1 MQFIVLCLLSLKQK
15 NNIWCLCVN
24 KTSSIMKSRL
34 LSLTL
39 LLFLSC
45 GLFAQS
51 SAKADRMQR
60 RAARKERQAMELA
73 QSRAEMTKLVKDTAF
88 VLEANTFIGPFGQES
103 PVTSFQNYF
112 AIIKDKIAISIAFNN
127 PPSYMSGFAASPL
140 SWYGPGIP
148 GIDPGYT
155 SPGWPGWN
163 WQSWDT
169 PNTPATLTSYNVDMS
184 DPEGAFVITGSFRTW
199 TGVIPVNFKVY
210 VQANGTG
217 RIVFYSNDGGQ
228 ATFTGDIVSP
238 ENASTLY
245 PLP

>member
-1 MQFIVLCLLSLKQK
+1 MK
-15 NNIWCLCVN
+15 
-24 KTSSIMKSRL
+24 KTSSIMKSKL

-39 LLFLSC
+39 FLVLSGSLL
-45 GLFAQS
+45 AQS
-51 SAKADRMQR
+51 DAKAERMQR
-60 RAARKERQAMELA
+60 REARRARQAAELA
-73 QSRAEMTKLVKDTAF
+73 QSRAEMVQLVKDTAF

-112 AIIKDKIAISIAFNN
+112 AIIKDKIAISISFDN
-127 PPSYMSGFAASPL
+127 PPSYMSGFASAPL
-140 SWYGPGIP
+140 SWYGPGVP
-148 GIDPGYT
+148 GIGPGYGA
-155 SPGWPGWN
+155 PGFPGWN

-169 PNTPATLTSYNVDMS
+169 PNTPATLTSYSVDMS
-184 DPEGAFVITGSFRTW
+184 DPDGPFVITGAFRTW

-238 ENASTLY
+238 ENAATIY

>member
-1 MQFIVLCLLSLKQK
+1 
-15 NNIWCLCVN
+15 
-24 KTSSIMKSRL
+24 MKSK
-34 LSLTL
+34 L
-39 LLFLSC
+39 LLLALFLFS
-45 GLFAQS
+45 GATIFAQNMS
-51 SAKADRMQR
+51 KTERLER
-60 RAARKERQAMELA
+60 RDARKQRQALELA
-73 QSRAEMTKLVKDTAF
+73 QTRAEMTKLVIDTTF

-112 AIIKDKIAISIAFNN
+112 AIVKGKIAISIAFNN
-127 PPSYMSGFAASPL
+127 PVSSSAVAPL
-140 SWYGPGIP
+140 AWYGPGIP
-148 GIDPGYT
+148 GVGPGYNN
-155 SPGWPGWN
+155 PGWPGWN

-184 DPEGAFVITGSFRTW
+184 DSEGPFVITGSFRTW

-228 ATFTGDIVSP
+228 ATFTGDVVSP
-238 ENASTLY
+238 ENASTIY

>member
-1 MQFIVLCLLSLKQK
+1 MKSKLLSLA
-15 NNIWCLCVN
+15 I
-24 KTSSIMKSRL
+24 L
-34 LSLTL
+34 LVFGGTI
-39 LLFLSC
+39 
-45 GLFAQS
+45 FAQND
-51 SAKADRMQR
+51 AKTERMQR
-60 RAARKERQAMELA
+60 REARKQRQAMELA
-73 QSRAEMTKLVKDTAF
+73 QSRAEMAKLVKDTAF

-140 SWYGPGIP
+140 SWYGPDVP
-148 GIDPGYT
+148 GIGPGYGA
-155 SPGWPGWN
+155 PGWAGWN

-169 PNTPATLTSYNVDMS
+169 PNTPATLTSYSIDS
-184 DPEGAFVITGSFRTW
+184 TDSGGTFVITGSFRTW

>member
-1 MQFIVLCLLSLKQK
+1 MKSKLLSL
-15 NNIWCLCVN
+15 
-24 KTSSIMKSRL
+24 M
-34 LSLTL
+34 
-39 LLFLSC
+39 LFLFINA

-51 SAKADRMQR
+51 AAKTERLER
-60 RAARKERQAMELA
+60 RKARKQRQAMELA
-73 QSRAEMTKLVKDTAF
+73 QTRAEMTKLVTDTTF

-112 AIIKDKIAISIAFNN
+112 AIIKDKIAISISFDN
-127 PPSYMSGFAASPL
+127 PPSYLGGFASSPL

-148 GIDPGYT
+148 GVGSGYN

-169 PNTPATLTSYNVDMS
+169 PNTPATLTSYSVDMS
-184 DPEGAFVITGSFRTW
+184 DADGPFVITGSFRTW

-238 ENASTLY
+238 DKASTLY

>member
-1 MQFIVLCLLSLKQK
+1 
-15 NNIWCLCVN
+15 
-24 KTSSIMKSRL
+24 MKSK
-34 LSLTL
+34 L
-39 LLFLSC
+39 LLLALFLFS
-45 GLFAQS
+45 GVTIFAQNMS
-51 SAKADRMQR
+51 KTERLER
-60 RAARKERQAMELA
+60 RDARKQRQALELA
-73 QSRAEMTKLVKDTAF
+73 QTRAEMTKLVIDTTF

-112 AIIKDKIAISIAFNN
+112 AIVKGKIAISIAFNN
-127 PPSYMSGFAASPL
+127 PVSSSAAAPL
-140 SWYGPGIP
+140 AWYGPGIP
-148 GIDPGYT
+148 GVGPGYNN
-155 SPGWPGWN
+155 PGWPGWN

-184 DPEGAFVITGSFRTW
+184 DSEGPFVITGSFRTW

-228 ATFTGDIVSP
+228 ATFTGDVVSP
-238 ENASTLY
+238 ENASTIY

>member
-1 MQFIVLCLLSLKQK
+1 
-15 NNIWCLCVN
+15 
-24 KTSSIMKSRL
+24 MKSNL

-39 LLFLSC
+39 LLLLSG
-45 GLFAQS
+45 GLFAQN
-51 SAKADRMQR
+51 SAKTERMQR
-60 RAARKERQAMELA
+60 REARKQRQAMELA
-73 QSRAEMTKLVKDTAF
+73 QSRAEMAKLVKDTTF

-140 SWYGPGIP
+140 SWYGPDVP
-148 GIDPGYT
+148 GIGPGYGG
-155 SPGWPGWN
+155 PGWPGWN

-169 PNTPATLTSYNVDMS
+169 PNTPATVTSYSVDTT
-184 DPEGAFVITGSFRTW
+184 DPNGAFVITGSFRTW

-238 ENASTLY
+238 DNAATLY

>member
-1 MQFIVLCLLSLKQK
+1 MSGVYVK
-15 NNIWCLCVN
+15 
-24 KTSSIMKSRL
+24 KTSGIMKSRL
-34 LSLTL
+34 LSLTMF
-39 LLFLSC
+39 LFLS
-45 GLFAQS
+45 GVLFAQS
-51 SAKADRMQR
+51 PAKTERMQR
-60 RAARKERQAMELA
+60 REARRQQQAMELA
-73 QSRAEMTKLVKDTAF
+73 QSRAEMEKLVKDTAF

-127 PPSYMSGFAASPL
+127 PVNLNSGFAASPL
-140 SWYGPGIP
+140 SWYGPGVP
-148 GIDPGYT
+148 GFGPGYT
-155 SPGWPGWN
+155 APGWAGWN

-169 PNTPATLTSYNVDMS
+169 PNTPATLTSYSVDTS
-184 DPEGAFVITGSFRTW
+184 DADGPFVITGSFRTW

-210 VQANGTG
+210 IQANGTG

-238 ENASTLY
+238 ENAATLY

>member
-1 MQFIVLCLLSLKQK
+1 MKSKLLSLA
-15 NNIWCLCVN
+15 I
-24 KTSSIMKSRL
+24 L
-34 LSLTL
+34 LVFSGTI
-39 LLFLSC
+39 
-45 GLFAQS
+45 FAQND
-51 SAKADRMQR
+51 AKTERMQR
-60 RAARKERQAMELA
+60 REARKQRQAMELA
-73 QSRAEMTKLVKDTAF
+73 QSRAEMIKLVEDTAF

-127 PPSYMSGFAASPL
+127 PVNLNSGFAASPL
-140 SWYGPGIP
+140 SWYGPGAP
-148 GIDPGYT
+148 GIGPGYT
-155 SPGWPGWN
+155 APGWPGWN

-169 PNTPATLTSYNVDMS
+169 PNTPATLTSYSVDMS
-184 DPEGAFVITGSFRTW
+184 DADGPFIITGAFRTW

>member
-1 MQFIVLCLLSLKQK
+1 MSGVYVK
-15 NNIWCLCVN
+15 
-24 KTSSIMKSRL
+24 KTSGIMKSRL
-34 LSLTL
+34 LSLTMF
-39 LLFLSC
+39 LFLS
-45 GLFAQS
+45 GVLFAQS
-51 SAKADRMQR
+51 PAKTERMQR
-60 RAARKERQAMELA
+60 REARRQQQAMELA
-73 QSRAEMTKLVKDTAF
+73 QSRAEMEKLVKDTAF

-127 PPSYMSGFAASPL
+127 PVNLNSGFAASPL
-140 SWYGPGIP
+140 SWYGPGVP
-148 GIDPGYT
+148 GVGPGYT
-155 SPGWPGWN
+155 APGWAGWN

-169 PNTPATLTSYNVDMS
+169 PNTPATLTSYSVDTS
-184 DPEGAFVITGSFRTW
+184 DADGPFVITGSFRTW

-210 VQANGTG
+210 IQANGTG

-238 ENASTLY
+238 ENAATLY

>member
-1 MQFIVLCLLSLKQK
+1 MSGVYVK
-15 NNIWCLCVN
+15 
-24 KTSSIMKSRL
+24 KTSGIMKSRL

-39 LLFLSC
+39 FLLLSG

-51 SAKADRMQR
+51 AKTERMQR
-60 RAARKERQAMELA
+60 REARRQHQAMELA
-73 QSRAEMTKLVKDTAF
+73 QSRAEMEKLVKDTAF

-127 PPSYMSGFAASPL
+127 PVNLNSGFAASPL
-140 SWYGPGIP
+140 SWYGPGVP
-148 GIDPGYT
+148 GFGPGYT
-155 SPGWPGWN
+155 APGWAGWN

-169 PNTPATLTSYNVDMS
+169 PNTPATLTSYSVDTS
-184 DPEGAFVITGSFRTW
+184 SPDGPFVITGSFRTW

-228 ATFTGDIVSP
+228 ATFTGDVVSP
-238 ENASTLY
+238 ENAATLY

>member
-1 MQFIVLCLLSLKQK
+1 
-15 NNIWCLCVN
+15 
-24 KTSSIMKSRL
+24 
-34 LSLTL
+34 
-39 LLFLSC
+39 
-45 GLFAQS
+45 
-51 SAKADRMQR
+51 
-60 RAARKERQAMELA
+60 MELA
-73 QSRAEMTKLVKDTAF
+73 QSRAEMAKLVKDTTF

-140 SWYGPGIP
+140 SWYGPDVP
-148 GIDPGYT
+148 GIGPGYT

-169 PNTPATLTSYNVDMS
+169 PNTPATVTSYSVDTT
-184 DPEGAFVITGSFRTW
+184 DPNGAFVITGSFRTW

-238 ENASTLY
+238 DNAATLY

>member
-1 MQFIVLCLLSLKQK
+1 
-15 NNIWCLCVN
+15 
-24 KTSSIMKSRL
+24 MKSKL
-34 LSLTL
+34 LTL
-39 LLFLSC
+39 TILLVLGG

-51 SAKADRMQR
+51 GAKAERMQR
-60 RAARKERQAMELA
+60 REARKQRQAMELA
-73 QSRAEMTKLVKDTAF
+73 QTRAEMAKLVTDTAF

-127 PPSYMSGFAASPL
+127 PPSFSGFASSPL

-148 GIDPGYT
+148 GVGPGYGG
-155 SPGWPGWN
+155 PGWPGWN

-169 PNTPATLTSYNVDMS
+169 PNTPATLTSYSVDMS
-184 DPEGAFVITGSFRTW
+184 DPDGPFVVTGSFRTW

>member
-1 MQFIVLCLLSLKQK
+1 MSGVYVK
-15 NNIWCLCVN
+15 
-24 KTSSIMKSRL
+24 KTSGIMKSRL
-34 LSLTL
+34 LSLTMF
-39 LLFLSC
+39 LFLS
-45 GLFAQS
+45 GVLFAQS
-51 SAKADRMQR
+51 PAKTERMQR
-60 RAARKERQAMELA
+60 REARRQQQAMELA
-73 QSRAEMTKLVKDTAF
+73 QSRAEMEKLVKDTAF

-127 PPSYMSGFAASPL
+127 PENLNSGFAASPL
-140 SWYGPGIP
+140 SWYGPGVP
-148 GIDPGYT
+148 GFGPGYT
-155 SPGWPGWN
+155 APGWAGWN

-169 PNTPATLTSYNVDMS
+169 PNTPATLTSYSVDTS
-184 DPEGAFVITGSFRTW
+184 DADGPFVITGSFRTW

-210 VQANGTG
+210 IQANGTG

-238 ENASTLY
+238 ENAATLY

>member
-1 MQFIVLCLLSLKQK
+1 MSGVYVK
-15 NNIWCLCVN
+15 
-24 KTSSIMKSRL
+24 KTSGIMKSRL
-34 LSLTL
+34 LSLTMF
-39 LLFLSC
+39 LFLS
-45 GLFAQS
+45 GVLFAQS
-51 SAKADRMQR
+51 PAKTERMQR
-60 RAARKERQAMELA
+60 REARRQQQAMELA
-73 QSRAEMTKLVKDTAF
+73 QSRAEMEKLVKDTAF

-127 PPSYMSGFAASPL
+127 PVNLNSGFAASPL
-140 SWYGPGIP
+140 SWYGPGVP
-148 GIDPGYT
+148 GVGPGYT
-155 SPGWPGWN
+155 APGWSGWN

-169 PNTPATLTSYNVDMS
+169 PNTPATLTSYSVDTS
-184 DPEGAFVITGSFRTW
+184 DADGPFVITGSFRTW

-210 VQANGTG
+210 IQANGTG

-238 ENASTLY
+238 ENAATLY

>member
-1 MQFIVLCLLSLKQK
+1 
-15 NNIWCLCVN
+15 
-24 KTSSIMKSRL
+24 MKSK
-34 LSLTL
+34 L
-39 LLFLSC
+39 LLLALFLFSSATI
-45 GLFAQS
+45 FAQNMS
-51 SAKADRMQR
+51 KTERLER
-60 RAARKERQAMELA
+60 RDARKQRQALELA
-73 QSRAEMTKLVKDTAF
+73 QTRAEMTKLVVDTTF

-112 AIIKDKIAISIAFNN
+112 AIVKGKIAISIAFNN
-127 PPSYMSGFAASPL
+127 PVSSSAVAPL
-140 SWYGPGIP
+140 AWYGPEIP
-148 GIDPGYT
+148 GVGPGYNN
-155 SPGWPGWN
+155 PGWPGWN

-184 DPEGAFVITGSFRTW
+184 DSEGPFVITGSFRTW

-228 ATFTGDIVSP
+228 ATFTGDVVSP
-238 ENASTLY
+238 ENASTIY